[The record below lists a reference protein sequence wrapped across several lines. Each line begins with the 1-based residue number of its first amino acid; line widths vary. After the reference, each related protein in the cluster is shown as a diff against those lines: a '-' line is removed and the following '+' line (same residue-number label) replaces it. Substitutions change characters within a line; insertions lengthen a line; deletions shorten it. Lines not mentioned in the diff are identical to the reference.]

1 MKGNVGG
8 NPQQRQMQVDL
19 TTTTAVK
26 NSKGTSVFKSAVI
39 LRKISKYVAG
49 TDADAIMPIPVF
61 IDPYNDKIVADGLP
75 MELRAD
81 PSSFSDKDWDIWN
94 SYMVHRFISMNQ
106 DYVDIVNEVQQM
118 HPQSKKEI
126 YSIYKEYIPKNNKW
140 NKYIKSNVKQY
151 KSDLLKY
158 LSQYWECSQN
168 EVKEYLNFL
177 DDNEILRIL
186 NRLGVQR
193 KEINQLL

>member
-1 MKGNVGG
+1 MI
-8 NPQQRQMQVDL
+8 
-19 TTTTAVK
+19 K
-26 NSKGTSVFKSAVI
+26 NIWDWLKQINYIK
-39 LRKISKYVAG
+39 
-49 TDADAIMPIPVF
+49 
-61 IDPYNDKIVADGLP
+61 
-75 MELRAD
+75 AD

-106 DYVDIVNEVQQM
+106 DYVDIVNEIQQIN
-118 HPQSKKEI
+118 PQNKKEI
-126 YSIYKEYIPKNNKW
+126 YTIYREYIPKNNKW

-151 KSDLLKY
+151 KSDLLKH

-177 DDNEILRIL
+177 DNDEILRIL
-186 NRLGVQR
+186 SRLGVQQ